1 MSGRLLRLVC
11 TAAMAAG
18 TVLAPLPA
26 VAEPAPA
33 GGGVPAGSVAEV
45 PDGTSA
51 VAPDSTSAVAP
62 GSTPG
67 GPTDTTTDSA
77 PGRAPGSTAATAF
90 GSAPG
95 DAPLGA
101 PSDPLANMPAA
112 TGSSAATAPGGSA
125 LSLTGLLTDLQT
137 LYRQAET
144 ATEDYNAA
152 EEKLRAQQAQVARLD
167 RQLARSRL
175 SLQDSRAA
183 AGRLARQQYQGASTG
198 LSPYLRLVMSADPQH
213 ALDEGRMIGRV
224 AGDRAA
230 TVRRLS
236 GAERRTDRLARAAR
250 KALDEQLTLA
260 GRQKQARDQVQAR
273 LGQVEMLLA
282 SLGPERLAAL
292 TALENTRETDR
303 QNTFLASGALDEGV
317 ADQGVAGQGVAGQG
331 VTGDGVRGNSTPGA
345 SRNPT
350 PAGDLAVR
358 TAVAQLGKPYRWGA
372 EGPDSYDCSGLTSD
386 AWARAGR
393 PIPRTS
399 QQQWAR
405 LPHVPLNRL
414 RPGDLVVYF
423 PEATHV
429 GMYIGDGKVVHAPR
443 PGARVK
449 VSPIAANPVLGAVR
463 PDAAGQPLAWYA
475 PPRLPV
481 GAGTGP
487 DTGYGATAGY
497 AAPAPATEA
506 R

>member
-33 GGGVPAGSVAEV
+33 GGGVPAGSVTEV

-51 VAPDSTSAVAP
+51 VTPGGTAAVAPDSTP
-62 GSTPG
+62 GTPAG
-67 GPTDTTTDSA
+67 TTTGTTADS
-77 PGRAPGSTAATAF
+77 APGSTAATAP
-90 GSAPG
+90 GGTPG
-95 DAPLGA
+95 DAPLGT
-101 PSDPLANMPAA
+101 PSDRFANMPTAP
-112 TGSSAATAPGGSA
+112 GSSAATAPGGSA
-125 LSLTGLLTDLQT
+125 VSLTRLLTDLQA

-152 EEKLRAQQAQVARLD
+152 EEKLRAQQAEVARLD

-183 AGRLARQQYQGASTG
+183 AGRLARQQYQGASAG

-213 ALDEGRMIGRV
+213 ALDEGRMIGRL

-260 GRQKQARDQVQAR
+260 ERQRQARDHVRAR

-282 SLGPERLAAL
+282 SLGPERFAAL

-303 QNTFLASGALDEGV
+303 QSTFLASGALDEGG
-317 ADQGVAGQGVAGQG
+317 ADGGVPDSGVP
-331 VTGDGVRGNSTPGA
+331 GDAVRGSSAPGS

-399 QQQWAR
+399 QEQWAR

-429 GMYIGDGKVVHAPR
+429 GMYIGDGKVVHAPH

-463 PDAAGQPLAWYA
+463 PDAAGQPLAWYS

-487 DTGYGATAGY
+487 DTGYDATADY
-497 AAPAPATEA
+497 AAPAPAPATEA